1 MQVAPGILIALL
13 ALQPVRRKTGVTIP
27 IAGR

>member
-1 MQVAPGILIALL
+1 MQLALDILIALL
-13 ALQPVRRKTGVTIP
+13 ASQSVRRKTGVTIP